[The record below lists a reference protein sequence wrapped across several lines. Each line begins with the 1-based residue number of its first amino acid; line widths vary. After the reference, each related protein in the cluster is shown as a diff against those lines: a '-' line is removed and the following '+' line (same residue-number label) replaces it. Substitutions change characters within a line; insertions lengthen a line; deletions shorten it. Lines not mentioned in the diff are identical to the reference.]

1 MTAQHF
7 QPSHGERPAQKAGP
21 AARTL
26 VPITFLLMTTLVL
39 GCADNLPTA
48 VEEHPAPGAV
58 GAATDAAGKGGPAN
72 SGILARVTFPDDEI
86 CGISV
91 TTDLF
96 LAGAEWEPA
105 LPGHPPLKATG
116 TLKLTW
122 TTADGKSL
130 QLRSAGNTVREITEW
145 VGDNRFR
152 ATETSTGLRDALRTP
167 QGPVFLADVGRIVIG
182 NLVEVQENGEFAVLT
197 TEILEVSGPHPHAE
211 SGFTLLCAAVTSVL
225 S

>member
-1 MTAQHF
+1 MTTQHF
-7 QPSHGERPAQKAGP
+7 QPSHGERPAQKAAP
-21 AARTL
+21 AARSL

-39 GCADNLPTA
+39 GCADNITRA
-48 VEEHPAPGAV
+48 VEEHPAPGV
-58 GAATDAAGKGGPAN
+58 SGAATAAADKGGPAN
-72 SGILARVTFPDDEI
+72 SGVLARFTFPDDEI

-105 LPGHPPLKATG
+105 FPGHPPLKATG
-116 TLKLTW
+116 TLRLTW

-130 QLRSAGNTVREITEW
+130 QLHSAGNTVREITEW
-145 VGDNRFR
+145 IDENTFR
-152 ATETSTGLRDALRTP
+152 ATETSTGLRDALSTP
-167 QGPVFLADVGRIVIG
+167 QGLVFLRDVGRIVIG
-182 NLVEVQENGEFAVLT
+182 SLVELQEDGGFLILE

>member
-7 QPSHGERPAQKAGP
+7 QPSHGERPAQKAAP
-21 AARTL
+21 AARSL

-39 GCADNLPTA
+39 GCADIPSA
-48 VEEHPAPGAV
+48 VQEHPAPGAI
-58 GAATDAAGKGGPAN
+58 GAATVAAGKGGPAN
-72 SGILARVTFPDDEI
+72 SGVLARFTFPDDEI

-105 LPGHPPLKATG
+105 FPGHPPLKATG

-122 TTADGKSL
+122 TTVDGKSL
-130 QLRSAGNTVREITEW
+130 QLHSSGNTVREITEW
-145 VGDNRFR
+145 IDENTFR
-152 ATETSTGLRDALRTP
+152 ATETATGLRDALSTP
-167 QGPVFLADVGRIVIG
+167 QGPVFLRDVGRIVIE
-182 NLVEVQENGEFAVLT
+182 NLVELQEGGGFVVLD